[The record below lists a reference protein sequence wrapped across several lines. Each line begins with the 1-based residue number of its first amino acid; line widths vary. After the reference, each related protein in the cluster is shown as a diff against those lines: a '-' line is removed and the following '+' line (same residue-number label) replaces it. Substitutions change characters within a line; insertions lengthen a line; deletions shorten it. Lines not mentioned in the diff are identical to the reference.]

1 MFRVLA
7 GFRSTSLTGLITLWP
22 AIFVVQFQESL
33 YKIAI
38 FCQEKYWSGQVRS
51 VGQGMGKISP
61 KAKLQQISSR
71 LKGTMQGSERARRES
86 KAAGRLPGFV
96 KAGEFP
102 GQMATERSL
111 LSMSFLYRRVPLGG
125 LMIVL

>member
-51 VGQGMGKISP
+51 VGRDMGKSL
-61 KAKLQQISSR
+61 ARGEASADSEQIEW
-71 LKGTMQGSERARRES
+71 L
-86 KAAGRLPGFV
+86 
-96 KAGEFP
+96 
-102 GQMATERSL
+102 
-111 LSMSFLYRRVPLGG
+111 
-125 LMIVL
+125 